1 MGHAENGVFN
11 QKKKKR
17 KKKEV
22 HYVHILLLLAVFGS
36 TIQRIVQNLIKQG
49 MCMYDRFVPYNSKI
63 V

>member
-11 QKKKKR
+11 KKKKKG

-36 TIQRIVQNLIKQG
+36 TIQRIVQNPIKQG

-63 V
+63 I